1 MRGRNRSTT
10 SATRGST
17 LRRASRAPGK
27 VSSPRGLQIIS
38 EFARAVTGALTLPA
52 VLEIG
57 VTQSVRALDCDAAAI
72 LLWSDETQEF
82 RFGQA
87 RGFPSQS
94 VQGAPVDIK
103 AFTQQL
109 EQAGLVSWLSVVLRG
124 QGQFKGLLFLGRR
137 HQTPARPRE
146 RELAEA
152 LGTLLGL
159 GLHNAQLSA
168 EDQLRTEQLL
178 QAEKFAALG
187 RLLTGIMHEINNPL
201 AAIQGFNELLLLH
214 AHTPPVREYVAKM
227 QGEVQRIAHIV
238 SCLHSSSFV
247 RAERRQ
253 KLVVNLHELI
263 EHVLTLRAYSF
274 KTNNLRVLRQF
285 TAELPCVLANPAQLE
300 QVLLK
305 LLNDAEQVT
314 LECHGKGVLTVR
326 TQSIYKAGVAFVRLA
341 VLAAG
346 PGIPEEIRERTL
358 EPVFTRK
365 LTGQASGLG
374 LSTCRCIISEHGGHI
389 YVKVG
394 PSGGTAFVVE
404 LPAIQKQVRDEVCRV
419 ASHAPAPAS
428 PPVRILVVED
438 EQVVGEVLG
447 ELLSEAGHSVELA
460 LGVKS
465 AVSKLGQEVYDVII
479 ADIKMPQLSGIDL
492 YHLLQKTNP
501 ALSERVIFSTGD
513 TLSEATR
520 RFLEETGHPYVL
532 KPFQREQLFAQIQ
545 ALLAQPEQS
554 AA

>member
-1 MRGRNRSTT
+1 MMRGRNRSNA
-10 SATRGST
+10 SCTRGRPA
-17 LRRASRAPGK
+17 LAPGK
-27 VSSPRGLQIIS
+27 ISSRRGLHIIS
-38 EFARAVTGALTLPA
+38 EFARAVTGALALPA
-52 VLEIG
+52 VLKVS
-57 VTQSVRALDCDAAAI
+57 VTQAMKALGCDAAAI
-72 LLWSDETQEF
+72 LLWSDETRDF
-82 RFGQA
+82 RLALA
-87 RGFPSQS
+87 RGFCHP
-94 VQGAPVDIK
+94 VARDAPVEVK
-103 AFTQQL
+103 AFTHQL
-109 EQAGLVSWLSVVLRG
+109 DQAGFATWLSVVLRG

-137 HQTPARPRE
+137 HAAPVRPRE

-152 LGTLLGL
+152 LGALIGL
-159 GLHNAQLSA
+159 SLHNAQLCA
-168 EDQLRTEQLL
+168 EADVRTQQLL
-178 QAEKFAALG
+178 QSEKFAVLG
-187 RLLTGIMHEINNPL
+187 RLLSGIMHEINNPL
-201 AAIQGFNELLLLH
+201 AAIQGFNELLVLH
-214 AHTPPVREYVAKM
+214 ADRPPVREYVAKM

-238 SCLHSSSFV
+238 SCLHSASLV
-247 RAERRQ
+247 RAECRQ

-274 KTNNLRVLRQF
+274 KTNNIRVVRQF
-285 TAELPCVLANPAQLE
+285 APELPYVLADPSQLE
-300 QVLLK
+300 QVLLN

-346 PGIPEEIRERTL
+346 PGIPEEIRERIF

-389 YVKVG
+389 YVKAG
-394 PSGGTAFVVE
+394 PSRGTAFVVE
-404 LPAIQKQVRDEVCRV
+404 LPAVQEQPEKEVRSV
-419 ASHAPAPAS
+419 AAQAIV
-428 PPVRILVVED
+428 PPSRPGRILVVED

-465 AVSKLGQEVYDVII
+465 AVSKLGQQAYDVII
-479 ADIKMPQLSGIDL
+479 ADIKMPQFSGIDL
-492 YHLLQKTNP
+492 YHLLQKTYP

-513 TLSEATR
+513 TLSESTR
-520 RFLEETGHPYVL
+520 RFLEETGNRYVL
-532 KPFQREQLFAQIQ
+532 KPFQRDQLLAQIH
-545 ALLAQPEQS
+545 ALLARPEQP